1 MTRRSLFLKK
11 ETLSELAE
19 LDHAE
24 LAAVAGGALTRG
36 HPCDALSLRLDC
48 GILTCNNQCTN
59 TSTAFKG

>member
-11 ETLSELAE
+11 ETLTELAE
-19 LDHAE
+19 LDATD
-24 LAAVAGGALTRG
+24 LAGVAGGADTRG
-36 HPCDALSLRLDC
+36 NLCEVLSLRLEC